1 MKEAKQ
7 GEFSLVY
14 NETDRAFAVA
24 LTKEQH
30 EILQAFLCGIG
41 EISVISKIEVNYKR
55 IE

>member
-1 MKEAKQ
+1 MKEAKS

-14 NETDRAFAVA
+14 NSENKAFAVA

-30 EILQAFLCGIG
+30 EILQHLLSGIG
-41 EISVISKIEVNYKR
+41 EISVLSKVEVNYKR